1 MHGGGLTL
9 AERISGASENPDL
22 FLVSSMCDLNVFI
35 GALPQS
41 LRAKPFVYYFHENQL
56 TYPRSERDTDI
67 RFKRDLHYGFI
78 QIASAHAA
86 DEVWFNTALHRD
98 QFLEAAENYL
108 RKMPDH
114 RLGGVIASIRK
125 KSSAVHLG
133 LDLEGLRR
141 MAGAQLRKNTL
152 PLLLW
157 NHRWE
162 YDKEP
167 DVFFESLFG
176 LSAAGYDFELAVLGE
191 SFGEHPPIFAEA
203 RHRLAKHIVHWGF
216 CESRTEYAGWLKRA
230 HLLPVTAVHDF
241 FGISVVEA
249 AACGV
254 RPLLPRGLVYEE
266 HFADDALFYERGK
279 FYEAITA
286 LLSSDG
292 WREPYGQADLDRYD
306 WKAMAPVYDLGFARL
321 AGQSG

>member
-9 AERISGASENPDL
+9 AERISAASENPDL

-35 GALPQS
+35 GALPRS
-41 LRAKPFVYYFHENQL
+41 LRSKPFVYYFHENQL

-67 RFKRDLHYGFI
+67 RFQRDLHYGFI
-78 QIASAHAA
+78 QIASAYAA

-98 QFLEAAENYL
+98 QFLEAAEKYL
-108 RKMPDH
+108 RRMPDH
-114 RLGGVIASIRK
+114 RLSAAVAAIRE
-125 KSSAVHLG
+125 KSKTVHLG
-133 LDLEGLRR
+133 LELSALRNNVNSPGR
-141 MAGAQLRKNTL
+141 ASSI

-162 YDKEP
+162 YDKQP
-167 DVFFESLFG
+167 DVFFETLLRLADEGCAFK
-176 LSAAGYDFELAVLGE
+176 LAVLGE
-191 SFGEHPPIFAEA
+191 SFGEHPPIFEQA
-203 RHRLAKHIVHWGF
+203 RMRLAQHIVHWGY
-216 CESRTEYAGWLKRA
+216 CQSRTEYASWLNRA

-266 HFADDALFYERGK
+266 HFTDDGLFYERGK
-279 FYEAITA
+279 LYEAITV
-286 LLSSDG
+286 LLSGSG
-292 WREPYGQADLDRYD
+292 WREPYAQPELDRYD
-306 WKAMAPVYDLGFARL
+306 WKVMAPVYDLGFARL
-321 AGQSG
+321 AGQSD